1 MLQEVFQQAEVGND
15 SIQSIFQKSADT
27 LKYYKSLM
35 KITFTEM
42 EKGFT
47 ILFLKTYIGPMIKLL
62 ERYPHCFEDRG
73 NEIMNSTPKE
83 RFLEIFHDF

>member
-35 KITFTEM
+35 KITSAEM

-47 ILFLKTYIGPMIKLL
+47 ILFLKTYIGANDETSGKIPSL
-62 ERYPHCFEDRG
+62 F
-73 NEIMNSTPKE
+73 
-83 RFLEIFHDF
+83 